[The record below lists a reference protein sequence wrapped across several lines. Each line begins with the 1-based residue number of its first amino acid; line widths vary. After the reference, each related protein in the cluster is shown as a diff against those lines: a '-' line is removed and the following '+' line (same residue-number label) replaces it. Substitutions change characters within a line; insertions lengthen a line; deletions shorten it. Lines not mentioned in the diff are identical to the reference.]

1 MRRNFLKSIGFH
13 DANRKRVSTY
23 HPAKKPGKNRK
34 IMFIRKREKKLK
46 NGKVSVTYQA
56 VKSYRQGKKVKQ
68 DVINLGKSS
77 DVREVL
83 KEELRFLE
91 RMRKDLEVPISAY
104 LEARWRTGLGLVVVA
119 VPLKE
124 AEKRRNKLLEQYKKQ
139 GRRVAKL
146 ESLASRLR

>member
-1 MRRNFLKSIGFH
+1 
-13 DANRKRVSTY
+13 
-23 HPAKKPGKNRK
+23 
-34 IMFIRKREKKLK
+34 MFIKKRTKKLK
-46 NGKVSVTYQA
+46 NGNITTTYQA

-68 DVINLGKSS
+68 DVISLGKSP

-104 LEARWRTGLGLVVVA
+104 LEARWRTVLGLVIVA

-124 AEKRRNKLLEQYKKQ
+124 AERRRNKLLEQYKKQ
-139 GRRVAKL
+139 GKRVAKL
-146 ESLASRLR
+146 ESLAGRLP